1 MISSTA
7 LKQQD
12 TRVLPKKL
20 MLLRAVT
27 VEQAV
32 ETISLM
38 LQYKA
43 DMITGPTLRELKVH
57 F

>member
-1 MISSTA
+1 M
-7 LKQQD
+7 
-12 TRVLPKKL
+12 LPQKL

-38 LQYKA
+38 VQYKA

-57 F
+57 IFLGGMVDANQLST

>member
-1 MISSTA
+1 M
-7 LKQQD
+7 
-12 TRVLPKKL
+12 LPQKL

-38 LQYKA
+38 VQYKA

-57 F
+57 IFLGGMVDANHLST